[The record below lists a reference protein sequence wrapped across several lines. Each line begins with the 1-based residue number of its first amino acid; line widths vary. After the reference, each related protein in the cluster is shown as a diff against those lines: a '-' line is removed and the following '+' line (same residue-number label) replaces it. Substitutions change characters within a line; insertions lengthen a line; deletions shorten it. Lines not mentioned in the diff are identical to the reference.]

1 MKTQDMDTFNR
12 LTSKNRKRRP
22 LIALSSSFG
31 ASENINKQRCNS
43 MSEMVLS
50 DGTTLE
56 MIVAG
61 EEEVKIAIENARNNK
76 LVDKIEDAKEIDE
89 LSPVIE
95 QQLDPQSYES
105 TDYRIETP
113 YASSS
118 YDGEKNYYQLTNSDG
133 GTIGASFTSV
143 MSEYEHETL
152 EQAQNIQN
160 NTREGDQ
167 TSNPFV
173 EPQIDMN
180 QKYIKESVKLVSPAL
195 WQVMYYGKIKFN

>member
-1 MKTQDMDTFNR
+1 
-12 LTSKNRKRRP
+12 
-22 LIALSSSFG
+22 
-31 ASENINKQRCNS
+31 

-50 DGTTLE
+50 DTKTLE
-56 MIVAG
+56 AIVAG
-61 EEEVKIAIENARNNK
+61 AEEVKIAIETARDNE
-76 LVDKIEDAKEIDE
+76 LVDKIEDAKEIEE

-95 QQLDPQSYES
+95 QQLDPESYES
-105 TDYRIETP
+105 TGYRIETP

-118 YDGEKNYYQLTNSDG
+118 YDGEKNLYQPANSDG

-143 MSEYEHETL
+143 MSGYEHETL

-160 NTREGDQ
+160 SMREGDQ
-167 TSNPFV
+167 TNNPFI

-195 WQVMYYGKIKFN
+195 WQAMYYGKIKFN